1 MNFAQR
7 YLDTDCGSYEEM
19 QQRLK
24 LRIPEKFNFAFDIVD
39 EYARLCPEKRALVWC
54 NDKGEEKQFS
64 FGEISRLSKKLAASL
79 YKMGIRKGDFVM
91 LIMKR
96 RAEYWIT
103 YPALHRLGAVAIPA
117 THMLTK
123 KDVVYR
129 NNAAGVK
136 MIIAAQDENIL
147 EHVDAAMADS
157 PTLEHRVLLGGAR
170 EGWESFDELLSEGD
184 EGFVPPVRAGG
195 DDPMLM
201 FFTSGTTGMP
211 KMVLHDFNYPL
222 GHIITAVYWHKV
234 LDDGLHISVAD
245 TGWAKCG
252 WGKCYGQWIA
262 GSAQFIYD
270 YDGKF
275 NPMNLITAVS
285 RHGVNTFCAPPTI
298 YRSLV
303 KQDLSEIDFSSF
315 THFTTAGEPLNPEV
329 FRRWREISGHRIFEA
344 FGQSEGTPILGTYYF
359 MEPKEGSTGKPNPL
373 LNVDLVDEQGNS
385 IGTGE
390 EGLIV
395 LRVGDGKPAG
405 LFCGYYKDPEK
416 TAEVWKNGLYYTG
429 DVAWRDEE
437 GFYYFI
443 GRSDDVIKSSGYRI
457 GPFEVESALMEHPA
471 VLECAV
477 TGVPDIDGDRGQL
490 VKATVALVK
499 GWEPTDELKKEL
511 QNHVKRITA
520 PYKYPRIIEF
530 VEEIDKTI
538 SGKMKRKAIRE
549 RDEKK

>member
-170 EGWESFDELLSEGD
+170 GLGEL
-184 EGFVPPVRAGG
+184 
-195 DDPMLM
+195 
-201 FFTSGTTGMP
+201 
-211 KMVLHDFNYPL
+211 
-222 GHIITAVYWHKV
+222 
-234 LDDGLHISVAD
+234 
-245 TGWAKCG
+245 
-252 WGKCYGQWIA
+252 
-262 GSAQFIYD
+262 
-270 YDGKF
+270 
-275 NPMNLITAVS
+275 
-285 RHGVNTFCAPPTI
+285 
-298 YRSLV
+298 
-303 KQDLSEIDFSSF
+303 
-315 THFTTAGEPLNPEV
+315 
-329 FRRWREISGHRIFEA
+329 
-344 FGQSEGTPILGTYYF
+344 
-359 MEPKEGSTGKPNPL
+359 
-373 LNVDLVDEQGNS
+373 
-385 IGTGE
+385 
-390 EGLIV
+390 
-395 LRVGDGKPAG
+395 
-405 LFCGYYKDPEK
+405 
-416 TAEVWKNGLYYTG
+416 
-429 DVAWRDEE
+429 
-437 GFYYFI
+437 
-443 GRSDDVIKSSGYRI
+443 
-457 GPFEVESALMEHPA
+457 
-471 VLECAV
+471 
-477 TGVPDIDGDRGQL
+477 
-490 VKATVALVK
+490 
-499 GWEPTDELKKEL
+499 
-511 QNHVKRITA
+511 
-520 PYKYPRIIEF
+520 
-530 VEEIDKTI
+530 
-538 SGKMKRKAIRE
+538 
-549 RDEKK
+549 

>member
-129 NNAAGVK
+129 DNAAGVK

-147 EHVDAAMADS
+147 EHVDAAMAAS

-222 GHIITAVYWHKV
+222 GHIIPAVYWHKV
-234 LDDGLHISVAD
+234 RDDGAN
-245 TGWAKCG
+245 A
-252 WGKCYGQWIA
+252 
-262 GSAQFIYD
+262 
-270 YDGKF
+270 
-275 NPMNLITAVS
+275 TA
-285 RHGVNTFCAPPTI
+285 
-298 YRSLV
+298 
-303 KQDLSEIDFSSF
+303 
-315 THFTTAGEPLNPEV
+315 
-329 FRRWREISGHRIFEA
+329 SG
-344 FGQSEGTPILGTYYF
+344 
-359 MEPKEGSTGKPNPL
+359 
-373 LNVDLVDEQGNS
+373 
-385 IGTGE
+385 
-390 EGLIV
+390 
-395 LRVGDGKPAG
+395 
-405 LFCGYYKDPEK
+405 
-416 TAEVWKNGLYYTG
+416 
-429 DVAWRDEE
+429 
-437 GFYYFI
+437 
-443 GRSDDVIKSSGYRI
+443 
-457 GPFEVESALMEHPA
+457 
-471 VLECAV
+471 
-477 TGVPDIDGDRGQL
+477 
-490 VKATVALVK
+490 
-499 GWEPTDELKKEL
+499 
-511 QNHVKRITA
+511 
-520 PYKYPRIIEF
+520 
-530 VEEIDKTI
+530 
-538 SGKMKRKAIRE
+538 
-549 RDEKK
+549 